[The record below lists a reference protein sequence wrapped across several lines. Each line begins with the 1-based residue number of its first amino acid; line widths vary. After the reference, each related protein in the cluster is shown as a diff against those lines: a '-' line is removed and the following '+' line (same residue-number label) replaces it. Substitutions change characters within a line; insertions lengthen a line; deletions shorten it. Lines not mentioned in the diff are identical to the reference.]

1 MKEEGEEDKDK
12 KKKHKAYAI
21 ALVLCGLSWLAL
33 PLIAWYVYKAMK
45 IEKEEKEED
54 GKEE

>member
-1 MKEEGEEDKDK
+1 MEKEDKKLK
-12 KKKHKAYAI
+12 KKSYAI

-45 IEKEEKEED
+45 VEKEED
-54 GKEE
+54 EGV